1 MKKKSMSNNKTFS
14 LFLALCLLFSFSII
28 SCDNVL
34 EDDIQNDAAAK
45 TERSDNTETPDAT
58 KGYLKIKFLDTVR
71 KSARTVSPVIDLTR
85 LTDIRLQGSLDGNP
99 EYDKNWDSVS
109 AIEASPLAFERGSW
123 SFTLSATYDG
133 FSFSDTKTATIVLGQ
148 TSSISF
154 ELATTATDGGLDIKV
169 HFNGDADKAEWSLMS
184 YPGNSVFKSG
194 VSTYNEGDEKIV
206 EYIKDFTSP
215 IPAGTYRFV
224 IDFYKIP
231 EGGTDSDKNKLN
243 TYSEIINIRS
253 GFTSKAER
261 TITLNDLHTISYV
274 MNGGIPASTPG
285 TALPEI
291 YSAQDTA
298 VTLADLEKEG
308 YEFKGW
314 YTGENGAGNKIT
326 KVPDNA
332 LANAD
337 VVLHAHFTIINYTIT
352 YNNMTGASYLAG
364 QSNPETYT
372 INDNITFNNPVKN
385 HYTFMGWFT
394 GDNGTGTQKTEISAG
409 ETGDIPLYAYWRP
422 DPKVIVTP
430 GFPGDYKVGW
440 KLIKDSTSRDIEIVI
455 KAKNEAD
462 VTTNTLNVNLYIG
475 GTFIKDYSTKRFTY
489 PNFLPDPTDS
499 SFLVEFSVAPTDSTT
514 TYTYEYYP
522 QRLYLGSK
530 APSVA
535 KEVGDVVFNDGS
547 AEPYVDGMTFTT
559 DQKNTVAGIV
569 FYTGDDTDIGNRVLV
584 AALDSTSKSLIK
596 NDTNIINAFDNFIFD
611 SHNGKLSMSEVKA
624 STEWSNAEVNYP
636 GFYWADTY
644 DMEINNKSEW
654 YIPAD
659 SELKKLLSIKDTIS
673 AACTALGKNTIIQ
686 NGMYFSST
694 KSPGYSGYV
703 KTYQKSL
710 TAFNTQASTSSII
723 CLIQEL

>member
-85 LTDIRLQGSLDGNP
+85 LTDIRLQGSLNGNP
-99 EYDKNWDSVS
+99 EYDENWDSVS

-154 ELATTATDGGLDIKV
+154 ELATTATNGGLDIKV
-169 HFNGDADKAEWSLMS
+169 YFNGEADLAKFYLMGYPS
-184 YPGNSVFKSG
+184 NNIIYPGE
-194 VSTYNEGDEKIV
+194 VSYSPGDEKKV
-206 EYIKDFTSP
+206 EYIRNNVNP
-215 IPAGTYRFV
+215 IAAGTYRF
-224 IDFYKIP
+224 KI
-231 EGGTDSDKNKLN
+231 EFFENCIENGAQTSKLKN

-261 TITLNDLHTISYV
+261 TITLNDLHTISYE
-274 MNGGIPASTPG
+274 MNGGIPDSTSG
-285 TALPEI
+285 TALPEF

-337 VVLHAHFTIINYTIT
+337 ITLHAHFTIINYTIT
-352 YNNMTGASYLAG
+352 YYDMDGATYLSG

-372 INDNITFNNPVKN
+372 VLDDITFANPVKS
-385 HYTFMGWFT
+385 HYTFTGWFRGQNGGGSHEVGITAGTT
-394 GDNGTGTQKTEISAG
+394 GPQIFWAN
-409 ETGDIPLYAYWRP
+409 WRP

-440 KLIKDSTSRDIEIVI
+440 KLIKTSTGRDIEIII

-499 SFLVEFSVAPTDSTT
+499 SFLVEFSVAPTDST

-694 KSPGYSGYV
+694 KSPGYSGMV

-710 TAFNTQASTSSII
+710 TAFNTQASSSSII